1 MNVTLPK
8 KEKTDIKAVI
18 IYTISIISCII
29 AAIVVAISQYLG
41 TDELERILSVGGSNM
56 TQEDID
62 EQILI
67 SGFDNIFNNQ
77 LEQYNLNIDIN
88 KKDEEKEIIYTGYE
102 NQESKEN
109 DYDLDLHIPYINID
123 DEKIENMNNDIKETF
138 ENKAENV
145 LQSEKQNVIY
155 TVQYEAT
162 IENDILSLIIKSN
175 LKQSTSA
182 QRLIIRTYNYDLK
195 NKKEITL
202 QELINKNGLNENDVQ
217 NKIKQ
222 EIENEQKKVEDL
234 KSLGYE
240 IFERDLESEMYNIE
254 NSDEFFIK
262 DGKIYIIYPYGNND
276 LTSEMDLV
284 II

>member
-102 NQESKEN
+102 KQESKEN

-145 LQSEKQNVIY
+145 LQSENQNVIY

-240 IFERDLESEMYNIE
+240 IFERDLESKIYNVE
-254 NSDEFFIK
+254 NSDEFFVK

>member
-77 LEQYNLNIDIN
+77 LEQYNLDIDIN

-145 LQSEKQNVIY
+145 LQSENQNVIY

-240 IFERDLESEMYNIE
+240 IFERDLESEIYNIE

>member
-102 NQESKEN
+102 KQESKEN

-145 LQSEKQNVIY
+145 LQSENQNVIY

-240 IFERDLESEMYNIE
+240 IFERDLESEIYNIE

>member
-77 LEQYNLNIDIN
+77 LEQYNLDIDIN

-102 NQESKEN
+102 KQENKDN
-109 DYDLDLHIPYINID
+109 DYELDLHIPYINID
-123 DEKIENMNNDIKETF
+123 DEKVEKFNNDIKETF

-240 IFERDLESEMYNIE
+240 IFERDLESKIYNVE
-254 NSDEFFIK
+254 NSDEFFVK

>member
-77 LEQYNLNIDIN
+77 LEQYNLDIDIN

-240 IFERDLESEMYNIE
+240 IFERDLESEIYNIE

>member
-240 IFERDLESEMYNIE
+240 IFERDLESKIYNVE

>member
-145 LQSEKQNVIY
+145 LQSENQNVIY

>member
-102 NQESKEN
+102 KQESKEN

-145 LQSEKQNVIY
+145 LQSENQNVIY

-175 LKQSTSA
+175 LKQSTSV

>member
-41 TDELERILSVGGSNM
+41 TDELERILSVGGPNM

-102 NQESKEN
+102 KQESKEN

-240 IFERDLESEMYNIE
+240 IFERDLESEIYNIE

>member
-88 KKDEEKEIIYTGYE
+88 KKEEEKEIIYTGYE
-102 NQESKEN
+102 KQESKEN

-145 LQSEKQNVIY
+145 LQSENQNVIY

>member
-29 AAIVVAISQYLG
+29 ATIVVAISQYLG

-145 LQSEKQNVIY
+145 LQSENQNVIY

>member
-18 IYTISIISCII
+18 IYTISIISCVI

-77 LEQYNLNIDIN
+77 LEQYNLDIDIN

-240 IFERDLESEMYNIE
+240 IFERDLESEIYNIE

>member
-102 NQESKEN
+102 KQESKEN
-109 DYDLDLHIPYINID
+109 NYNICLHIPNINKD
-123 DEKIENMNNDIKETF
+123 NEKIENINNDIKETF

-182 QRLIIRTYNYDLK
+182 QRLIIRTYNYNLK
-195 NKKEITL
+195 KKKEITL
-202 QELINKNGLNENDVQ
+202 QELINKNELNENDVQ

>member
-102 NQESKEN
+102 NQESKKN

>member
-77 LEQYNLNIDIN
+77 LEQYNLDIVLN

-102 NQESKEN
+102 KQESKEN

-145 LQSEKQNVIY
+145 LQSENQNVIY

-240 IFERDLESEMYNIE
+240 IFERDLESKIYNIE

>member
-145 LQSEKQNVIY
+145 LQSENQNVIY

-240 IFERDLESEMYNIE
+240 IFERDLESEIYNIE

>member
-102 NQESKEN
+102 KQESKEN

>member
-145 LQSEKQNVIY
+145 LQSENQNVIY

-222 EIENEQKKVEDL
+222 EIENEQKKVKDL

>member
-1 MNVTLPK
+1 M
-8 KEKTDIKAVI
+8 
-18 IYTISIISCII
+18 
-29 AAIVVAISQYLG
+29 
-41 TDELERILSVGGSNM
+41 
-56 TQEDID
+56 
-62 EQILI
+62 
-67 SGFDNIFNNQ
+67 
-77 LEQYNLNIDIN
+77 
-88 KKDEEKEIIYTGYE
+88 
-102 NQESKEN
+102 
-109 DYDLDLHIPYINID
+109 
-123 DEKIENMNNDIKETF
+123 
-138 ENKAENV
+138 
-145 LQSEKQNVIY
+145 
-155 TVQYEAT
+155 
-162 IENDILSLIIKSN
+162 
-175 LKQSTSA
+175 LK
-182 QRLIIRTYNYDLK
+182 YK
-195 NKKEITL
+195 L

>member
-88 KKDEEKEIIYTGYE
+88 KKDEEKE
-102 NQESKEN
+102 SR
-109 DYDLDLHIPYINID
+109 
-123 DEKIENMNNDIKETF
+123 DIF
-138 ENKAENV
+138 RRFQICC
-145 LQSEKQNVIY
+145 LF
-155 TVQYEAT
+155 
-162 IENDILSLIIKSN
+162 
-175 LKQSTSA
+175 SA
-182 QRLIIRTYNYDLK
+182 
-195 NKKEITL
+195 
-202 QELINKNGLNENDVQ
+202 
-217 NKIKQ
+217 
-222 EIENEQKKVEDL
+222 
-234 KSLGYE
+234 S
-240 IFERDLESEMYNIE
+240 
-254 NSDEFFIK
+254 EFFRAFYLYTYS
-262 DGKIYIIYPYGNND
+262 DGVFAHNEP
-276 LTSEMDLV
+276 V
-284 II
+284 

>member
-102 NQESKEN
+102 KQESKEN

-240 IFERDLESEMYNIE
+240 IFERDLESKIYNIE

>member
-29 AAIVVAISQYLG
+29 SVIVVAISQYLG
-41 TDELERILSVGGSNM
+41 TDELEKILSVGGSNM

-62 EQILI
+62 YQILI
-67 SGFDNIFNNQ
+67 SGFDNIFNNE
-77 LEQYNLNIDIN
+77 LENYDLEIDID
-88 KKDEEKEIIYTGYE
+88 KKEEEKEIIYTGYQKQE
-102 NQESKEN
+102 NKEN
-109 DYDLDLHIPYINID
+109 DYELDLYIPYINID
-123 DEKIENMNNDIKETF
+123 NEIIEKMNKDIKKTF
-138 ENKAENV
+138 ENKAENIV
-145 LQSEKQNVIY
+145 QTEKQNVIY

-175 LKQSTSA
+175 LKQSTNA

-202 QELINKNGLNENDVQ
+202 QELIENKGLNESDVQ

-222 EIENEQKKVEDL
+222 GIENEQKKVKDL
-234 KSLGYE
+234 KVLGYD
-240 IFERDLESEMYNIE
+240 IFERDLESEIYNIE
-254 NSDEFFIK
+254 NTDEFFIK
-262 DGKIYIIYPYGNND
+262 DGRIYIIYPYGNNN

-284 II
+284 IL

>member
-145 LQSEKQNVIY
+145 LQSENQNVIY

-284 II
+284 TI

>member
-102 NQESKEN
+102 KQESKEN

-145 LQSEKQNVIY
+145 LQSENQNVIY

>member
-102 NQESKEN
+102 KQESKEN

-240 IFERDLESEMYNIE
+240 IFERDLESEIYNIE

>member
-102 NQESKEN
+102 KQENKDN
-109 DYDLDLHIPYINID
+109 DYELDLHIPYINID
-123 DEKIENMNNDIKETF
+123 DEKVEKFNNDIKETF

>member
-77 LEQYNLNIDIN
+77 LEQYNLDIDIN

-145 LQSEKQNVIY
+145 LQSENQNVIY

-202 QELINKNGLNENDVQ
+202 QKLINKNGLNENDVQ

-240 IFERDLESEMYNIE
+240 IFERDLESEIYNIE

>member
-18 IYTISIISCII
+18 IYTISIISCIN

-77 LEQYNLNIDIN
+77 LEQYNLDIDIN

-102 NQESKEN
+102 KQENKDN
-109 DYDLDLHIPYINID
+109 DYELDLHIPYINID
-123 DEKIENMNNDIKETF
+123 DEKVEKFNNDIKETF

-240 IFERDLESEMYNIE
+240 IFERDLESKIYNVE
-254 NSDEFFIK
+254 NSDEFFVK

>member
-240 IFERDLESEMYNIE
+240 IFERDLESEIYNIE